1 MPAPSDLAQQR
12 FDLRGRVALV
22 TGASRGLGRHLAR
35 TLSAAG
41 AAVALGARD
50 PADVAALA
58 EELRA
63 AGGRVH
69 AAALDVTEGPS
80 VRAFVAGAEEALGP
94 LAIAVNNAGVVE
106 DAPWHQ
112 LAEEEWDRVVA
123 TNLRGT
129 WLVAQEAARRMM
141 AHGGGSIINIASIL
155 GLLAEPGLPAYC
167 ASKAGV
173 LNLTRAMAIDLARH
187 GIRVNA
193 IAPGYF
199 ETDLNR
205 EYLASAAGREMVR
218 RIPLRRTGA
227 FEELD
232 GPLLLLAS
240 DASRFMTGSTLVVDG
255 GHSVV
260 A

>member
-1 MPAPSDLAQQR
+1 MTAAM

-35 TLSAAG
+35 TLSNAG

-50 PADVAALA
+50 EVGRESLAA
-58 EELRA
+58 ELRA
-63 AGGRVH
+63 AGGRVY
-69 AAALDVTEGPS
+69 AAALDVTEAES
-80 VRAFVAGAEEALGP
+80 VRAFVAGVEEALGP

-106 DAPWHQ
+106 ASPWHE
-112 LAEEEWDRVVA
+112 LGEDEWDRVID
-123 TNLRGT
+123 TNLRGV
-129 WLVAQEAARRMM
+129 WLVAQEAARCMM
-141 AHGGGSIINIASIL
+141 RHTGEPRGGSIINIASIL
-155 GLLAEPGLPAYC
+155 GLAAEPGLPAYC

-173 LNLTRAMAIDLARH
+173 LNLTRAMAIDCARH

-205 EYLASAAGREMVR
+205 EFLASDEGRAMVR
-218 RIPLRRTGA
+218 RIPQRRTG
-227 FEELD
+227 ELSDLD

-240 DASRFMTGSTLVVDG
+240 DASRFMTGSVLVVDG
-255 GHSVV
+255 GHSAAV
-260 A
+260 